1 MIIFLN
7 EINCKENLYPISLT
21 RNVADIRIGILTI
34 REKWEILINDKSKIT
49 TLEPTHTDFIS
60 IDSNIIPTKENF
72 EYIINN
78 AKENNINFSKI
89 KVFQYPWQIVEY
101 NDWAIRADFEL
112 LSSQDNGI
120 QLNETNSCVNSKYI
134 FIEPGANINYSI
146 INAETGPVFIS
157 KNATIMEGCLIRG
170 PFFLGENSVLK
181 MGSKIYG
188 ATSIGSNCVVGG
200 EIKNSILLDNS
211 NKAHDG
217 YLGDS
222 LIGSWCNLGAGTSN
236 SNVKNSGNDIFYEDK
251 LNQSKINAGFKAGVI
266 MGDYSRCAINTS
278 FNSGTIVGVSC
289 NIFSNQLTEKYIE
302 SFSWGNEQYVLD
314 KAIKHIGNWKKM
326 KNSVFSNDEIETLKN
341 IFNKKYKI

>member
-7 EINCKENLYPISLT
+7 EINCKEKLYPISLT

-34 REKWEILINDKSKIT
+34 REKWEKLINDKSKIT
-49 TLEPTHTDFIS
+49 TTEPTHTDFIS

-78 AKENNINFSKI
+78 TKENNLDFSKL
-89 KVFQYPWQIVEY
+89 KVFQYPWQIIEY

-112 LSSQDNGI
+112 LTSRNNDV
-120 QLNETNSCVNSKYI
+120 QLNKTNSCINSKNI
-134 FIEPGANINYSI
+134 FIEPDTNINYSV

-170 PFFLGENSVLK
+170 PFFLGENSVMK

-222 LIGSWCNLGAGTSN
+222 IIGSWCNLGAGTSN
-236 SNVKNSGNDIFYEDK
+236 SNVKNSGKNIFFEDN
-251 LNQSKINAGFKAGVI
+251 LNHSKINAGFKAGLI

-289 NIFSNQLTEKYIE
+289 NIFSNQLTEKNIE
-302 SFSWGNEQYVLD
+302 SFSWGNELYLLD

-326 KNSVFSNDEIETLKN
+326 KNSVFSNDEIETLKT
-341 IFNKKYKI
+341 IFNKKY

>member
-7 EINCKENLYPISLT
+7 EINCKENLYPLSLT

-34 REKWEILINDKSKIT
+34 REKWENLIKDKSKIT
-49 TLEPTHTDFIS
+49 TIEPNHTDFIS

-78 AKENNINFSKI
+78 AKESNLDFSKLKI
-89 KVFQYPWQIVEY
+89 FQYPWQIVEY

-112 LSSQDNGI
+112 LSSEHNDV
-120 QLNETNSCVNSKYI
+120 QLNETNKCIHSKNI

-146 INAETGPVFIS
+146 INAETGPVYIS
-157 KNATIMEGCLIRG
+157 KNARIMEGCLIRG

-222 LIGSWCNLGAGTSN
+222 FIGSWCNLGAGTSN
-236 SNVKNSGNDIFYEDK
+236 SNVKNSGNDIFFENN
-251 LNQSKINAGFKAGVI
+251 LNQSKINAGFKAGLI

-289 NIFSNQLTEKYIE
+289 NIFSNRLTEKHID
-302 SFSWGNEQYVLD
+302 SFTWGNEQYLFD
-314 KAIKHIGNWKKM
+314 KAIKHIENWKKM

-341 IFNKKYKI
+341 IFNKKNKI

>member
-7 EINCKENLYPISLT
+7 EINCKENLYPLSLT

-34 REKWEILINDKSKIT
+34 TEKWENLIKDKSKIT
-49 TLEPTHTDFIS
+49 TIEPNHTDFIP

-78 AKENNINFSKI
+78 TKESNLDFSKLKI
-89 KVFQYPWQIVEY
+89 FQYPWQIVEY

-112 LSSQDNGI
+112 LSSEHNDV
-120 QLNETNSCVNSKYI
+120 QLNETNKCINSKNI

-188 ATSIGSNCVVGG
+188 ATSIGSNCIVGG

-222 LIGSWCNLGAGTSN
+222 FIGSWCNLGAGTSN
-236 SNVKNSGNDIFYEDK
+236 SNVKNSGNNIFFEDN
-251 LNQSKINAGFKAGVI
+251 LNQSKVNAGFKAGLI

-289 NIFSNQLTEKYIE
+289 NIFSNQLTEKNIE
-302 SFSWGNEQYVLD
+302 NFSWGNEQYLLD

-341 IFNKKYKI
+341 IFNKKNKT